1 MTLSYDITD
10 KQTKKLKELSDIAAE
25 KLAFLS
31 TQSEECKEAM
41 KKYALVSNIGSSTRI
56 ENATL
61 TDTEISWMDEKLRI
75 DDKPTA
81 FLKEK
86 KYIENKLSQERERSI
101 EEVAGCRAMLNII
114 LDQGKDLLPL
124 SHSTV
129 CGLHRELL
137 QYYPPAHYYLGKYKT
152 SPNNV
157 IERVMDGGREI
168 SRRDVLKTADPG
180 PITETAMHELI
191 EWYNQTIPDHLW
203 AISVA
208 VEFVF
213 RFLAIH
219 PFQDGNGRI
228 GRALFMLAILQS
240 NDRVLKSVIPFIAVD
255 RHIEKNKREYYLVLR
270 QCSGGTFSA
279 DPKQYD
285 MGHFLNFMLK
295 IAKSA
300 LNNDL
305 DLYSQK
311 YHVFMDLADAP
322 RKVLTCFKEYPE
334 KKLAMKEL
342 LALTKIPRRT
352 AVDAVNTL
360 MKNNFLQK
368 YGKGPATKYQLT
380 F

>member
-1 MTLSYDITD
+1 MLSFTITD
-10 KQTKKLKELSDIAAE
+10 VQTKKLKELSDSAAE

-31 TQSEECKEAM
+31 TQSEECVNAM

-61 TDTEISWMDEKLRI
+61 TDTEISWIDDKLSV

-86 KYIENKLSQERERSI
+86 KYIENKLSQDRERSI

-114 LDQGKDLLPL
+114 LDQGGDLLPL
-124 SHSTV
+124 SHSVV

-137 QYYPPAHYYLGKYKT
+137 QYYPSAHYYLGKYKT

-157 IERVMDGGREI
+157 IEKVMDGEREL
-168 SRRDVLKTADPG
+168 SRKDVLITADPG

-191 EWYNQTIPDHLW
+191 EWYNKTITDHPW
-203 AISVA
+203 AVAVA

-213 RFLAIH
+213 RFLAVH

-228 GRALFMLAILQS
+228 GRALFTLAILQS
-240 NDRVLKSVIPFIAVD
+240 NDKVLQSVIPLIAVD
-255 RHIEKNKREYYLVLR
+255 RHIEKNKREYYRVLR
-270 QCSGGTFSA
+270 QCSGGTFSP
-279 DPKQYD
+279 DPKHYD
-285 MGHFLNFMLK
+285 MGHFLDFMLK
-295 IAKSA
+295 IMRSA
-300 LNNDL
+300 LDNDVQ
-305 DLYSQK
+305 LYSKK
-311 YHVFMDLADAP
+311 YHSFLDLADAP
-322 RKVLTCFKEYPE
+322 RNVLACFKEYPE
-334 KKLAMKEL
+334 KKLAMKEV
-342 LALTKIPRRT
+342 LAATGIPRRT
-352 AVDAVNTL
+352 AIDAVNTL
-360 MKNNFLQK
+360 MKMNFLQK